1 MPNHHSAEE
10 RVRRNERDKIKNR
23 NYKRRMR
30 QAIKDIMKSAVKS
43 EAEKKLKSIYALADK
58 MVVKGIMHR
67 NKCARVKAQMALKVK
82 SLQ

>member
-10 RVRRNERDKIKNR
+10 RVRRNERDNLRNR

-30 QAIKDIMKSAVKS
+30 QAIKDIAKTTVKAD
-43 EAEKKLKSIYALADK
+43 AEQKLQSIYALVDK
-58 MVVKGIMHR
+58 MVVKGILHR
-67 NKCARVKAQMALKVK
+67 NKSARVKSQMALKVK